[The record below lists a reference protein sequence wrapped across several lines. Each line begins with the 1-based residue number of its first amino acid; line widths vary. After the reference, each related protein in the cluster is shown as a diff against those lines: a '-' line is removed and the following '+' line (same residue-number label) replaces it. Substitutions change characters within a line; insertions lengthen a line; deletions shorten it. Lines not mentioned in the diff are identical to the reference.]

1 MLALRHR
8 PRRVFQ
14 FFDGSQGT
22 KRKARIM
29 TDEARLLAE
38 LLTLVDE
45 LITRT
50 MRLETPFYDF
60 VGVADL
66 VVIADEVER
75 IRRQTKLK
83 RFLKLELAGTLLDDD
98 GTPQTPNV
106 LSFKVWDPIAPKHG
120 VHGKL
125 TNNVNADALAEATN
139 RFNLPTRR
147 HILKELGSVNSLVK
161 NTEADNESDGELNQ
175 TKSDKMAT
183 LEPSERKAYLAAKY
197 AETMKGCQLQDPEAW
212 EYLNEHGIGRDGGE
226 LENYTPPKR
235 ETFCDYMNRARRKLD
250 EKRYTPRAGRAGT
263 SRSIVKRSEI

>member
-139 RFNLPTRR
+139 RFNLPTLLDYLGRSRR
-147 HILKELGSVNSLVK
+147 HIVKELGSVNSLVK
-161 NTEADNESDGELNQ
+161 NTEADNSGKVSRTNAGRK
-175 TKSDKMAT
+175 TK
-183 LEPSERKAYLAAKY
+183 P
-197 AETMKGCQLQDPEAW
+197 
-212 EYLNEHGIGRDGGE
+212 
-226 LENYTPPKR
+226 
-235 ETFCDYMNRARRKLD
+235 MNKE
-250 EKRYTPRAGRAGT
+250 EKRVYELRKSGNKPREIDRMINKPEGT
-263 SRSIVKRSEI
+263 AALIIDRLRHRKDS